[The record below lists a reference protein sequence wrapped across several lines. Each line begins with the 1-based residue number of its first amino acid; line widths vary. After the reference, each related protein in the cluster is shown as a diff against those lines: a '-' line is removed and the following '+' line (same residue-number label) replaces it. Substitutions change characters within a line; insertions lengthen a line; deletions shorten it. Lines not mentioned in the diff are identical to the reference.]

1 MKLLSHNMLK
11 SCCKGVKTGY
21 PLRILVIMMG
31 AAHQPGDVECCCFFI
46 LLQPV
51 KVEVKTVNFEPE
63 FISRMIPKLEWSVL
77 KTAAESV
84 RDYINLMC
92 SHNFQT
98 AIHSF
103 RLAMDQSY
111 LTSSQTPT
119 RTTRH
124 SSKLPTT
131 PCLRWN

>member
-31 AAHQPGDVECCCFFI
+31 AASPAWCINVWCMLLL

-77 KTAAESV
+77 KAAAESV
-84 RDYINLMC
+84 RTCLL
-92 SHNFQT
+92 NFILKKLHMMNTFQAVVT
-98 AIHSF
+98 SIIPLSLL
-103 RLAMDQSY
+103 LAFTVAY
-111 LTSSQTPT
+111 L
-119 RTTRH
+119 
-124 SSKLPTT
+124 
-131 PCLRWN
+131 